1 MQRIYDIH
9 KKARM
14 NQELVLDEKLQTLKN
29 LAWVLYLFHAAS
41 LVFSMGAFSWI
52 PLIISYVKRG
62 DAAGTFVYSHHTW
75 QIRSFFWYLFWMA
88 LGVLLFISIIG
99 IPLAWLIWVGA
110 WIWKAYRL
118 IKGFMDLNANK
129 AMEI

>member
-1 MQRIYDIH
+1 MR
-9 KKARM
+9 
-14 NQELVLDEKLQTLKN
+14 QELVLDEKLQTLKN
-29 LAWVLYLFHAAS
+29 LAWMLYLFHAAS

-75 QIRSFFWYLFWMA
+75 QIRSFFWYLFWMI
-88 LGVLLFISIIG
+88 LGLALFISIIG
-99 IPLAWLIWVGA
+99 IPLAWLVWCGA

-118 IKGFMDLNANK
+118 IKGFADLNANK
-129 AMEI
+129 AMEV

>member
-1 MQRIYDIH
+1 
-9 KKARM
+9 M
-14 NQELVLDEKLQTLKN
+14 NQTLVLDEKLNALKN
-29 LAWVLYLFHAAS
+29 LAWLLYIFHAAS

-88 LGVLLFISIIG
+88 LGLVLFLTIIG
-99 IPLAWLIWVGA
+99 IPVAWLIWIGA

-118 IKGFMDLNANK
+118 IKGFVDLNANK
-129 AMEI
+129 PMEV